1 VRKASDKTKIGFSS
15 LETAAFCYNARHLLR
30 SQESP
35 VNLPIGALETMK
47 PMDWHLMLES
57 LADGQVAAWVAELP
71 DCRVIAASKEA
82 AVAALEPL
90 VDQRMATIESVVFQS
105 QLKISGLSEH
115 PAMKFI
121 GVFENDADFAD
132 ILADMRTERELTD
145 DNPAYT

>member
-1 VRKASDKTKIGFSS
+1 M
-15 LETAAFCYNARHLLR
+15 
-30 SQESP
+30 
-35 VNLPIGALETMK
+35 NLPIGALETIK

-90 VDQRMATIESVVFQS
+90 VDQRMSTIESVVFQS
-105 QLKISGLSEH
+105 QLKISELSEH

-121 GVFENDADFAD
+121 GVFENDDDFAD
-132 ILADMRTERELTD
+132 ILADMRTERELTN